1 MFRFTRICNCFFQI
15 PDLPQEMWLLKTDD
29 QPIVPPELRVDMS
42 RYFTKISE
50 EMDKWLFKGSG
61 DPLVPCPF
69 SSSLEQ
75 RTSDNP
81 WLMTSRS
88 SSTRSRSLSPA
99 YSTTSSTA
107 SVKSKKQTNKSKWL
121 LSGQSN
127 QSTSNFSCP
136 FMERFISDMNNLS
149 WLKSEQPQ
157 FEHDF
162 KGVANPLSSYEDQ
175 NNDISK
181 WLKPVMMETSFMK
194 EEPNPL
200 ASLLERYKE
209 TGADQWLLSSELGI
223 CDSECK
229 LFDMRECGGDEGKW
243 LMPASSLC
251 PLMEQIDDDED
262 IL

>member
-1 MFRFTRICNCFFQI
+1 
-15 PDLPQEMWLLKTDD
+15 MWLLKTDD
-29 QPIVPPELRVDMS
+29 QPIVPPELQVDMS

-61 DPLVPCPF
+61 DSLVPCPF

-127 QSTSNFSCP
+127 QSTSSFSCP
-136 FMERFISDMNNLS
+136 FMERFVSDMNNLS

-157 FEHDF
+157 FEHGF